1 MTLKFKSK
9 IVLDIIM
16 FILLLLCMSYS
27 LIGTKWHEYL
37 GIILCIGFIIHCILQ
52 KNYFAKIISLKY
64 TLYNS
69 FILII
74 NLLTFLTMF
83 GLIISSLI
91 FLDYIPLFLKTSFPN
106 LINFARTLH
115 LLSAYWGF
123 ILISMHIGLHWQIFY
138 NLITKYTKD
147 KLSYSL
153 NSKLILWIIFL
164 YGLNNFIHYD
174 LISYMLLQNNFVYF
188 NPSQSLL
195 SFFVD
200 YLSIVVTFIILANY
214 LRKSFLNLQTKDC
227 ILSHILYKLD
237 KKLNIQEV
245 IIMKK
250 NLFTAKFI
258 INDLF
263 SNGLQCSSR
272 TNSR

>member
-106 LINFARTLH
+106 LINFARTL
-115 LLSAYWGF
+115 GF
-123 ILISMHIGLHWQIFY
+123 ILISMHLGLHWQIFY
-138 NLITKYTKD
+138 NLITKYTKN
-147 KLSYSL
+147 KLSYLL

-200 YLSIVVTFIILANY
+200 YLSIVATFIILSNY

-237 KKLNIQEV
+237 KK
-245 IIMKK
+245 
-250 NLFTAKFI
+250 
-258 INDLF
+258 
-263 SNGLQCSSR
+263 
-272 TNSR
+272 

>member
-123 ILISMHIGLHWQIFY
+123 ILISMHLGLHWQIFY
-138 NLITKYTKD
+138 NLITK
-147 KLSYSL
+147 
-153 NSKLILWIIFL
+153 
-164 YGLNNFIHYD
+164 
-174 LISYMLLQNNFVYF
+174 
-188 NPSQSLL
+188 
-195 SFFVD
+195 
-200 YLSIVVTFIILANY
+200 
-214 LRKSFLNLQTKDC
+214 
-227 ILSHILYKLD
+227 
-237 KKLNIQEV
+237 
-245 IIMKK
+245 
-250 NLFTAKFI
+250 
-258 INDLF
+258 
-263 SNGLQCSSR
+263 
-272 TNSR
+272 

>member
-9 IVLDIIM
+9 IILDIIM

-237 KKLNIQEV
+237 KK
-245 IIMKK
+245 
-250 NLFTAKFI
+250 
-258 INDLF
+258 
-263 SNGLQCSSR
+263 
-272 TNSR
+272 

>member
-1 MTLKFKSK
+1 
-9 IVLDIIM
+9 
-16 FILLLLCMSYS
+16 
-27 LIGTKWHEYL
+27 
-37 GIILCIGFIIHCILQ
+37 
-52 KNYFAKIISLKY
+52 
-64 TLYNS
+64 
-69 FILII
+69 
-74 NLLTFLTMF
+74 MF

-106 LINFARTLH
+106 LINFARILH

-123 ILISMHIGLHWQIFY
+123 ILISMHLGLHWQIFY

-147 KLSYSL
+147 KLSYLL

-195 SFFVD
+195 SFLVD
-200 YLSIVVTFIILANY
+200 YLSIVATFIISFNY

-237 KKLNIQEV
+237 KK
-245 IIMKK
+245 
-250 NLFTAKFI
+250 
-258 INDLF
+258 
-263 SNGLQCSSR
+263 
-272 TNSR
+272 

>member
-27 LIGTKWHEYL
+27 KWHEYL

-123 ILISMHIGLHWQIFY
+123 ILISMHLGLHWQIFY
-138 NLITKYTKD
+138 NLITKYTKN
-147 KLSYSL
+147 KLSYLL

-200 YLSIVVTFIILANY
+200 YLSIVATFIILSNY

-237 KKLNIQEV
+237 KK
-245 IIMKK
+245 
-250 NLFTAKFI
+250 
-258 INDLF
+258 
-263 SNGLQCSSR
+263 
-272 TNSR
+272 

>member
-123 ILISMHIGLHWQIFY
+123 ILISMHLGLHWQIFY
-138 NLITKYTKD
+138 N
-147 KLSYSL
+147 
-153 NSKLILWIIFL
+153 
-164 YGLNNFIHYD
+164 

-200 YLSIVVTFIILANY
+200 YLSIVATFIILSNY
-214 LRKSFLNLQTKDC
+214 LRKSFLNFQTKDC

-237 KKLNIQEV
+237 KK
-245 IIMKK
+245 
-250 NLFTAKFI
+250 
-258 INDLF
+258 
-263 SNGLQCSSR
+263 
-272 TNSR
+272 